1 MVRPISEEVTQ
12 QEHSS
17 KNLQISPET
26 HLLEVFK
33 MWNWLLLKAAFKTT
47 IFFKKYTNKFIEN
60 LGQYV

>member
-33 MWNWLLLKAAFKTT
+33 MWKLVTVKNSF
-47 IFFKKYTNKFIEN
+47 
-60 LGQYV
+60 